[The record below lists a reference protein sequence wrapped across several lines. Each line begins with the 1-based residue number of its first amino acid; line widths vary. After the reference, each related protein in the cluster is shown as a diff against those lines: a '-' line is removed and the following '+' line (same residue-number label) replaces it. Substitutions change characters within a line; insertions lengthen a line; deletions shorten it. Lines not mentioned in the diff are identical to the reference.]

1 MRIGQSSGRRSS
13 SRDDRDSGDSTA
25 DTLVVEDAKRDH
37 GRIMEK
43 RVLGTD
49 GLEVSQQGLGCM
61 GMSAWYGP
69 TDEEESLATIHRAL
83 ELGINFLDTADVYGQ
98 GANEQLVGRAIA
110 GRRDDVVLAT
120 KFGNRWFDD
129 GSRTIDGTP
138 EYVREAIE
146 ASLRRLNVDYV
157 DLYYQ
162 HRVDANTPIEETV
175 GAMAELVNA
184 GKVKHIGLSEAGPET
199 IRRAHAVHPITALQS
214 EWSLWTRDP
223 EDEVL
228 ATVRELGIGFVAYSP
243 LGRGFLAGRFSSPD
257 ELTDDDFRRNHPRM
271 QSGNF
276 EQNRLLAE
284 RVRDLAAGKGC
295 TPAQLALAWVL
306 SRGDDVVPIPGTKR
320 RTYLE
325 QNAAASELELTES
338 DLEQLDEAFP
348 PGAAAGDRY
357 ADMSSI
363 GR

>member
-1 MRIGQSSGRRSS
+1 
-13 SRDDRDSGDSTA
+13 
-25 DTLVVEDAKRDH
+25 
-37 GRIMEK
+37 MEK
-43 RVLGTD
+43 RALGTD
-49 GLEVSQQGLGCM
+49 RLEVSQQGLGCM

-138 EYVREAIE
+138 EYVRQAIE
-146 ASLRRLNVDYV
+146 ASLRRLKVDYV

-199 IRRAHAVHPITALQS
+199 IRRAHTVHPITALQS
-214 EWSLWTRDP
+214 EWTLWTRDP
-223 EDEVL
+223 EDDVL

-257 ELTDDDFRRNHPRM
+257 ELTEDDFRRNHPRM

-284 RVRDLAAGKGC
+284 RVRDLAAEKGC

-325 QNAAASELELTES
+325 QNAAASELELTET

>member
-1 MRIGQSSGRRSS
+1 V
-13 SRDDRDSGDSTA
+13 
-25 DTLVVEDAKRDH
+25 DTRT
-37 GRIMEK
+37 
-43 RVLGTD
+43 LGSE
-49 GLEVSQQGLGCM
+49 GLEVSEQGLGCM

-69 TDEEESLATIHRAL
+69 TDEAESIATIHRAL
-83 ELGINFLDTADVYGQ
+83 ELGIDFLDTADVYGT
-98 GANEQLVGRAIA
+98 GANEELVGRAIA
-110 GRRDDVVLAT
+110 GRRDEVVLAT
-120 KFGNRWFDD
+120 KFGNRWFED
-129 GSRTIDGTP
+129 GRRTIDGSP
-138 EYVREAIE
+138 AYVHEAID

-175 GAMAELVNA
+175 GAMAELVQA
-184 GKVKHIGLSEAGPET
+184 GKVKHIGLSEAGPDT

-223 EDEVL
+223 EDAVL
-228 ATVRELGIGFVAYSP
+228 PTLRELGIGFVAYSP

-257 ELTDDDFRRNHPRM
+257 ELAEDDFRRNHPRM
-271 QSGNF
+271 QGENF
-276 EQNRLLAE
+276 EHNRELAHHVQE
-284 RVRDLAAGKGC
+284 LATAKGC

-325 QNAAASELELTES
+325 QNAAASSLELTRAE
-338 DLEQLDEAFP
+338 LAQLDEAFP